1 MSELLIIEQA
11 VNAMK
16 LQWSE
21 SNESITYD
29 FIPQENPMIK

>member
-21 SNESITYD
+21 SNESIYIRFYSTRKPYD
-29 FIPQENPMIK
+29 